1 MTEFPAFRIT
11 FGFVVRAEPAI
22 IYAFVGWFDVK
33 IVVEIYKIAVVS
45 SSDHT
50 CKQSEQSKIGF
61 FVKQQTVFRG
71 YPDIAGYLIRDQPE
85 VFTCYMGYKVLH
97 TNI

>member
-1 MTEFPAFRIT
+1 M
-11 FGFVVRAEPAI
+11 
-22 IYAFVGWFDVK
+22 K

-45 SSDHT
+45 SSDYT

-61 FVKQQTVFRG
+61 CVKQQTVFRS

-85 VFTCYMGYKVLH
+85 VFIVYMGDKVLH